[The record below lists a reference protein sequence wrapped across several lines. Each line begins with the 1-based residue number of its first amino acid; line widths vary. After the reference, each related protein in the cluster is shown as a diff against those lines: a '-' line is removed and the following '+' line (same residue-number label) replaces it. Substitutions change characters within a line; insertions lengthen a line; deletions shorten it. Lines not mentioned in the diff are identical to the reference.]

1 MPAVTRKGDN
11 CTGHGCFPP
20 RPNNAGSGNVFT
32 NSIATHRKDDSWS
45 PHGCPNVPPH
55 GAKTSAGSS
64 TVYVNSKNIARIGD
78 PVSCGSSIQQGSGNV
93 NAGDSSEKFTPP
105 DFPFPAFTPFPAPTL
120 RDAPALNPTTLTG
133 PINDPIVSNPELLDD
148 SPPAEYEELSAGKCG
163 EMPQRNPYDVASQ
176 ALSSANWSEKGRNP
190 NIIALW
196 EEIGYSA
203 ATGYSGGS
211 YTAWCAVFVGATL
224 KRSGNK
230 YIKSAMARAY
240 ESYGI
245 EVAWDDVQAGDIVVM
260 FRNKITSGSGHV
272 GFATGK
278 KTATTIDILGGNQ
291 SDNLNVKTFNRGSRS
306 GDRGVLTI
314 RRAVSCVDG
323 TTPAPSAGSTNT
335 LASSGTGTK
344 VT

>member
-1 MPAVTRKGDN
+1 MPAVTRKDDS

-20 RPNNAGSGNVFT
+20 RATPSGSGNVHT
-32 NSIATHRKDDSWS
+32 NSKPTHRKGDGWL

-55 GAKTSAGSS
+55 GSSTSAGSG
-64 TVYVNSKNIARIGD
+64 TVFANSKNLARIGD
-78 PVSCGSSIQQGSGNV
+78 PVACGSAIQSGSPNV
-93 NAGDSSEKFTPP
+93 FAGDSSESFFPP

-120 RDAPALNPTTLTG
+120 RDAPALRPTQYVG
-133 PINDPIVSNPELLDD
+133 PIDDPIVSNGEQLDVGEQ
-148 SPPAEYEELSAGKCG
+148 EYEELSTGKCG
-163 EMPQRNPYDVASQ
+163 EMPQRNPYDVASS
-176 ALSSANWSEKGRNP
+176 ALSSASWSERGRNP

-203 ATGYSGGS
+203 STGYSGGR

-224 KRSGNK
+224 KRAGCK
-230 YIKSAMARAY
+230 YIQSAMARAY
-240 ESYGI
+240 ENYGI
-245 EVAWDDVQAGDIVVM
+245 EVPWDDAQPGDIVVM
-260 FRNKITSGSGHV
+260 FRNGIGSGSGHV

-278 KTATTIDILGGNQ
+278 KTSTTIDILGGNQ

-306 GDRGVLTI
+306 ASRGVLTI

-323 TTPAPSAGSTNT
+323 QTPAPSAGTTNQI
-335 LASSGTGTK
+335 ASSGAGGK